1 MYSGVSGSKWVGQ
14 QGAGMTMERPL
25 RVESASTGPA
35 SVCLTISG
43 ELDAY
48 SAAEFALRVREV
60 LFAERPSLIR
70 LDLNHLDFIDVT
82 GVRTLYE
89 LHFDAAAA
97 DCTLTISHAPQ
108 TTQWIL
114 NVLGLEDLLAVSAR
128 RPRHAEP
135 GS

>member
-1 MYSGVSGSKWVGQ
+1 
-14 QGAGMTMERPL
+14 MTVERPL
-25 RVESASTGPA
+25 RVESAPTGA
-35 SVCLTISG
+35 TSVCMTVSG

-48 SAAEFALRVREV
+48 SAGELARRVRET
-60 LFAERPSLIR
+60 LFEERPSLIR
-70 LDLNHLDFIDVT
+70 LDLNQLDFIDVT

-108 TTQWIL
+108 TTRWIL